1 MKQWDFDKKEYQD
14 IEIPSELHK
23 MVQQTIEYD
32 RRKRAARNRM
42 RIIRTVGSVA
52 AVFFA
57 VFAVGVNSSYAFAK
71 TAGQIPVFGQ
81 VAKALIVR
89 DYSVEKASDQDVQE
103 SLAASDSLSNR
114 NQIATKVT
122 ENALLMKSSDADST
136 VSDNSP
142 VNKEDMSKWVSSI
155 TIDQLNSI
163 TEQYTPNMDTTYAS
177 QPEKLKTILLA
188 SDQTNQVYLYGFHA
202 NGSMEGVI
210 LRMGNSI
217 QYFDWIYM
225 TDEKKLPL
233 LSCADY
239 NKDNKKEVSIL
250 LYNRKTENN
259 QIVNKISEN
268 NAPVNTTEVSGNNP
282 ITDNS
287 ESAVSTASVAAGV
300 SMASTAGIESADSA
314 VGSDQNTG
322 SVSGND
328 SSSYENQVVLQ
339 SGILGKEELWIA
351 EKTQDNT
358 ISAVSPLT
366 DAFSKILQNFSVFQS
381 TKDNSIQL
389 SYNGNVLEKYVLGNQ
404 QGAFV
409 CVADNQ
415 IEISN
420 INGIHISF
428 QIGLKKNASST
439 DYSAFPGL
447 TAELDY
453 DGTTYNLQNVKTE

>member
-1 MKQWDFDKKEYQD
+1 
-14 IEIPSELHK
+14 
-23 MVQQTIEYD
+23 
-32 RRKRAARNRM
+32 
-42 RIIRTVGSVA
+42 
-52 AVFFA
+52 
-57 VFAVGVNSSYAFAK
+57 
-71 TAGQIPVFGQ
+71 
-81 VAKALIVR
+81 
-89 DYSVEKASDQDVQE
+89 
-103 SLAASDSLSNR
+103 
-114 NQIATKVT
+114 
-122 ENALLMKSSDADST
+122 
-136 VSDNSP
+136 
-142 VNKEDMSKWVSSI
+142 
-155 TIDQLNSI
+155 
-163 TEQYTPNMDTTYAS
+163 
-177 QPEKLKTILLA
+177 
-188 SDQTNQVYLYGFHA
+188 
-202 NGSMEGVI
+202 
-210 LRMGNSI
+210 
-217 QYFDWIYM
+217 
-225 TDEKKLPL
+225 
-233 LSCADY
+233 
-239 NKDNKKEVSIL
+239 
-250 LYNRKTENN
+250 
-259 QIVNKISEN
+259 
-268 NAPVNTTEVSGNNP
+268 
-282 ITDNS
+282 
-287 ESAVSTASVAAGV
+287 
-300 SMASTAGIESADSA
+300 MASTAGIESADSA